1 MDPLTILT
9 SVDTARKFIS
19 SVSSAL
25 YKFIQA
31 MKQVDKTVETLFG
44 EVGTQ
49 GRSIDAIDS
58 VLQQPS
64 AQAIIRDDLDSDL
77 WKSVDGSLVEC
88 RKTLESLET
97 LSVDLEAKKDRKL
110 FGKAIKQIKVNWR
123 LEDFGTLR
131 QHLHSHGLAMQLTLQ
146 TINVYVYLS

>member
-9 SVDTARKFIS
+9 SVGTASKIIS
-19 SVSSAL
+19 SVSTAL

-31 MKQVDKTVETLFG
+31 TKQVDKTVETLFG
-44 EVGTQ
+44 EVSTL
-49 GRSIDAIDS
+49 GRSTDAIDS

-64 AQAIIRDDLDSDL
+64 PQAIIRADLDSDL

-97 LSVDLEAKKDRKL
+97 LLVDLEAKKDRKL
-110 FGKAIKQIKVNWR
+110 FGKAIRQIKVNWR
-123 LEDFGTLR
+123 SEDFGTLR
-131 QHLHSHGLAMQLTLQ
+131 Q
-146 TINVYVYLS
+146 